1 MTPLARRRAWSFS
14 TVCSTECWLG
24 RVIIPLSLC
33 GVIVSPAFPGGPI
46 TTNAAPSAAKATM
59 GRVELEVISITSFNR
74 FVTYESP
81 KRSISKDL
89 TDVETLRQ
97 DVQHRSEG
105 LFAEATDRMR
115 FAAQPAGDYL
125 IFCGVAG
132 HGAAGMWIRF
142 QVSASA
148 KTPALLLT
156 RAPKTR

>member
-14 TVCSTECWLG
+14 TVWSTECWLG
-24 RVIIPLSLC
+24 RVVIPLSLC

-105 LFAEATDRMR
+105 LFGGAEPSRRTFYSHVGCRAVLLIIAVPRAHPGAPAAWAHGRDRQIGR
-115 FAAQPAGDYL
+115 
-125 IFCGVAG
+125 
-132 HGAAGMWIRF
+132 
-142 QVSASA
+142 ASC
-148 KTPALLLT
+148 
-156 RAPKTR
+156 RERGQM